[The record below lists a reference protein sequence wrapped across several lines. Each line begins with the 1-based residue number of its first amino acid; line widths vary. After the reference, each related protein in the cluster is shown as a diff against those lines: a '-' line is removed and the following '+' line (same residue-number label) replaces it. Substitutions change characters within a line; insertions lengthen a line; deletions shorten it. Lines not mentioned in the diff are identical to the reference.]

1 MRNLFLF
8 LWKYNFFLL
17 FLFMESLCV
26 YLVIRNNNFQHA
38 SVLNSA
44 NKMAASIQSVVNSI
58 TEYINL
64 RTENDALARENS
76 ALRSFIPDATYLDS
90 VQRRFMND
98 TLYKQQ
104 YTFMTARVINN
115 SINRRNNYLTLNK
128 GSKHGVVPEMGV
140 VCSGGIVGIVK
151 DVSENF
157 CTVISFLHKDAKISA
172 RVKKNDYIGSMV
184 WEGFDASAG
193 NLKEIAR
200 HVNVQKG
207 DTVVTS
213 SFSAI
218 FPEGIVI
225 GTVSEVDKNT
235 SDNFYNIKVRLST
248 QFGSLSHVYIISN
261 LLKGEQRQLES
272 AQNNDR

>member
-17 FLFMESLCV
+17 FLFMESLCI
-26 YLVIRNNNFQHA
+26 YLVVRNNNFQQA
-38 SVLNSA
+38 SVFNSA
-44 NKMAASIQSVVNSI
+44 NKVAANIQSVVNSV

-64 RTENDALARENS
+64 KTENNALARENS
-76 ALRSFIPDATYLDS
+76 ALRSYIPDATYLDS
-90 VQRRFMND
+90 VQRRFQND
-98 TLYKQQ
+98 TVYKQQ

-140 VCSGGIVGIVK
+140 VCSEGIVGIVK

-157 CTVISFLHKDAKISA
+157 CTVRSFLHKDVIISS
-172 RVKKNDYIGSMV
+172 RFKKNGYFGPLV
-184 WEGFDASAG
+184 WEGFDASEG
-193 NLKEIAR
+193 SLKGIAR

-207 DTVVTS
+207 DTIITT
-213 SFSAI
+213 SFSAM
-218 FPEGIVI
+218 FPEGILI
-225 GTVSEVDKNT
+225 GRVSEVDKNT
-235 SDNFYNIKVRLST
+235 GDDFYSIKVKLST
-248 QFGSLSHVYIISN
+248 QFGSLSHVYIVSN

-272 AQNNDR
+272 ATIDDH

>member
-1 MRNLFLF
+1 MRSLFLF

-44 NKMAASIQSVVNSI
+44 NKMAASIQSVVSSI

-76 ALRSFIPDATYLDS
+76 ALRTYIPDATYLDS
-90 VQRRFMND
+90 VQRRFVND

-128 GSKHGVVPEMGV
+128 GSKHGVVPGKGV

-157 CTVISFLHKDAKISA
+157 CTVRSFLHKDVIVTA
-172 RVKKNDYIGSMV
+172 RFKKNGFFGPMV
-184 WEGFDASAG
+184 WEGFDPSSG
-193 NLKEIAR
+193 SFKEIAR

-207 DTVVTS
+207 DTVITS
-213 SFSAI
+213 SFSGI
-218 FPEGIVI
+218 FPEGILI

-235 SDNFYNIKVRLST
+235 SDNFYYIKVRLST
-248 QFGSLSHVYIISN
+248 QFGSLSHVYIVTN
-261 LLKGEQRQLES
+261 LLKEEQSQLES
-272 AQNNDR
+272 AHSNDH

>member
-8 LWKYNFFLL
+8 LWKYNFFLF
-17 FLFMESLCV
+17 FLFMESLCI
-26 YLVIRNNNFQHA
+26 YLVVRNNNFQQA
-38 SVLNSA
+38 SFLNSA
-44 NKMAASIQSVVNSI
+44 NKVAANVQSVVNSI

-64 RTENDALARENS
+64 KTENNALARENA
-76 ALRSFIPDATYLDS
+76 ALRSYIPDATYLDS
-90 VQRRFMND
+90 VQRRFQND
-98 TLYKQQ
+98 TVYKQQ

-140 VCSGGIVGIVK
+140 VCPGGIVGIVK

-157 CTVISFLHKDAKISA
+157 CTVRSFLHKDAMITA
-172 RVKKNDYIGSMV
+172 RFKKNGYFGPMV
-184 WEGFDASAG
+184 WEGFDPSTG

-207 DTVVTS
+207 DTIITS
-213 SFSAI
+213 SFSSI

-235 SDNFYNIKVRLST
+235 SDNFYNIKVKLST

-261 LLKGEQRQLES
+261 LLKGEQRLLES
-272 AQNNDR
+272 ATIHDH